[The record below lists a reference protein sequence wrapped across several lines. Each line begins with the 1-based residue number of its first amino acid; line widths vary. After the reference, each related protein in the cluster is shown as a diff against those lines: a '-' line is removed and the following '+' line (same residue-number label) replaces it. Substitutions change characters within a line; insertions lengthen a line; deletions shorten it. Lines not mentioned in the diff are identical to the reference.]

1 MKGTHSVTEEGFD
14 RKIRFRG
21 GGASS
26 FGGRR
31 AEMERCGK
39 TAG

>member
-14 RKIRFRG
+14 QKIRLWG

-31 AEMERCGK
+31 AELEPCGK
-39 TAG
+39 TAE